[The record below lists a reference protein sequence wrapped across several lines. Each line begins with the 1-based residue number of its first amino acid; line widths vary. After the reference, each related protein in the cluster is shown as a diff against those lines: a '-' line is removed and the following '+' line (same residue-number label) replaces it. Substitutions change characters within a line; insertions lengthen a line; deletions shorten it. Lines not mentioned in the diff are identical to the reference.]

1 MPRRRGASFIFGAE
15 PLEFL
20 PETNSRC
27 RLYADTP
34 NRLLINCSPPRLA
47 AKYEVLI
54 QKAPS
59 EVDEAAFAF
68 ERQMRIAEIDDAVQ
82 QLQNN
87 RLIRHARRYRLVLPP
102 LDEKHDGWEESE
114 FTQQWRLTPEAFIDL
129 RNAVRAE
136 RKTRYDIWQSRIVGI
151 SAATGL
157 IGALT
162 GLISV
167 VFFHV
172 SK

>member
-1 MPRRRGASFIFGAE
+1 MFERAALPWKIWRLRRDRKRVS
-15 PLEFL
+15 
-20 PETNSRC
+20 
-27 RLYADTP
+27 
-34 NRLLINCSPPRLA
+34 
-47 AKYEVLI
+47 AKYDVLI

-59 EVDEAAFAF
+59 QVDEAAFAF

-82 QLQNN
+82 QLRNN
-87 RLIRHARRYRLVLPP
+87 RLIRQARRYSLVLPP
-102 LDEKHDGWEESE
+102 FDRKHEGWEESE
-114 FTQQWRLTPEAFIDL
+114 FTQRWRLTPKAFNEL

-136 RKTRYDIWQSRIVGI
+136 QKARHEMWQSHIVGI
-151 SAATGL
+151 GAATGL

-167 VFFHV
+167 AFFHG